1 VRGDALKS
9 DMGPIY
15 RTLASYEPL
24 IYIALAIGGLFA
36 FRRMWR
42 SWREWRD
49 SVYGLER
56 EFALRRL
63 AQATAA
69 AFFILAL
76 VFVEFFIATFIAPTL
91 PATDILS
98 TPTLDLLLTP
108 DNTLS
113 PAEATQAALSPTTEA
128 PPSGMSG
135 CIPDQIMITSPEP
148 SDIVSGTI
156 EIVGTANIPN
166 FGFYKYEV
174 ARYGTQDWA
183 TISADRKPIQNEKL
197 GDWNTASLTNGD
209 YFLRLVVTDNVGM
222 ALEPCVI
229 AVRIANE

>member
-1 VRGDALKS
+1 
-9 DMGPIY
+9 MGAVY

-63 AQATAA
+63 GQATAA

-76 VFVEFFIATFIAPTL
+76 VFVEFFIATFIAPSL
-91 PATDILS
+91 PATDILA

-108 DNTLS
+108 ANTLS
-113 PAEATQAALSPTTEA
+113 PEQATQAALSPVTQA
-128 PPSGMSG
+128 APSGMNG
-135 CIPDQIMITSPEP
+135 CVPDQIMITVPEP
-148 SDIVSGTI
+148 GASVEGTV
-156 EIVGTANIPN
+156 EIMGTANAPN
-166 FGFYKYEV
+166 FGFFKYEV
-174 ARYGTQDWA
+174 APRGSQNWS
-183 TISADRKPIQNEKL
+183 TISAEREPKINDVL
-197 GDWNTASLTNGD
+197 GQWNTTSLTNGD
-209 YFLRLVVTDNVGM
+209 YFLRLVITDNVGVS
-222 ALEPCVI
+222 LEPCVI
-229 AVRIANE
+229 AVRVANQ

>member
-1 VRGDALKS
+1 
-9 DMGPIY
+9 MGPFY

-63 AQATAA
+63 GRATAA

-76 VFVEFFIATFIAPTL
+76 VFAEFFIATFIAPSL
-91 PATDILS
+91 PATDILA

-108 DNTLS
+108 TNTLS
-113 PAEATQAALSPTTEA
+113 PEQATQAALSPPPATQ
-128 PPSGMSG
+128 PVPSGMSG
-135 CIPDQIMITSPEP
+135 CIPDQIMITAPEP
-148 SDIVSGTI
+148 GEPVSGTVKI
-156 EIVGTANIPN
+156 AGTANVPN
-166 FGFYKYEV
+166 FGFFKYEY
-174 ARYGTQDWA
+174 APMGSQNWA
-183 TISADRKPIQNEKL
+183 TISAKRDPVTNGEI
-197 GDWNTASLTNGD
+197 GDWNTTSLTNGY
-209 YFLRLVVTDNVGM
+209 YFLRLVITDNVGV

-229 AVRIANE
+229 AVQVTNQ

>member
-1 VRGDALKS
+1 
-9 DMGPIY
+9 MGPLY

-63 AQATAA
+63 VQATGA
-69 AFFILAL
+69 AFLILVL
-76 VFVEFFIATFIAPTL
+76 VFVEFFVATFIAPSL
-91 PATDILS
+91 PATDILA

-108 DNTLS
+108 ADTLS
-113 PAEATQAALSPTTEA
+113 PEQATQAALSPVTQSV
-128 PPSGMSG
+128 PSGMSG
-135 CIPDQIMITSPEP
+135 CIPDQIMITTPEP
-148 SDIVSGTI
+148 GATVTGTV
-156 EIVGTANIPN
+156 EITGTASIPN
-166 FGFYKYEV
+166 FGFFKYEV
-174 ARYGTQDWA
+174 APLGSQNWA
-183 TISADRKPIQNEKL
+183 TISAGREPKINEVL
-197 GDWNTASLTNGD
+197 GTWNTSSLTNGD
-209 YFLRLVVTDNVGM
+209 YFLRLVITDNVGM

-229 AVRIANE
+229 AVGVANQ

>member
-1 VRGDALKS
+1 
-9 DMGPIY
+9 MGPVY

-63 AQATAA
+63 GQATAA

-76 VFVEFFIATFIAPTL
+76 VFVEFFIATFIAPSL
-91 PATDILS
+91 PATDILA

-108 DNTLS
+108 ANTLS
-113 PAEATQAALSPTTEA
+113 PEEATQAALSPVTQDA
-128 PPSGMSG
+128 PSGMSG
-135 CIPDQIMITSPEP
+135 CIPDQVMITAPEP
-148 SDIVSGTI
+148 GADVTGTVKI
-156 EIVGTANIPN
+156 TGTANVPN
-166 FGFYKYEV
+166 FGFFKYEF
-174 ARYGTQDWA
+174 APRGSQNWA
-183 TISADRKPIQNEKL
+183 TISAKRVPVTNGEI
-197 GDWNTASLTNGD
+197 GDWNTSSLTNGD
-209 YFLRLVVTDNVGM
+209 YFLRLV
-222 ALEPCVI
+222 
-229 AVRIANE
+229 

>member
-1 VRGDALKS
+1 
-9 DMGPIY
+9 MGPVY

-36 FRRMWR
+36 FRRMWY

-63 AQATAA
+63 GQATAA

-76 VFVEFFIATFIAPTL
+76 IFVEFFIATFIAPSL
-91 PATDILS
+91 PATDILA

-108 DNTLS
+108 QGTLS
-113 PAEATQAALSPTTEA
+113 PEQATQAALSPVTQSV
-128 PPSGMSG
+128 PSGMSG
-135 CIPDQIMITSPEP
+135 CIPDKIMITAPEP
-148 SDIVSGTI
+148 GADVSGMV
-156 EIVGTANIPN
+156 EITGTANIPN
-166 FGFYKYEV
+166 FGFFKYEI
-174 ARYGTQDWA
+174 APRGSQNWA
-183 TISADRKPIQNEKL
+183 TISAAREPKKNEVL
-197 GDWNTASLTNGD
+197 GPWNTTSLTNGD
-209 YFLRLVVTDNVGM
+209 YFLRLVITDNVGV

-229 AVRIANE
+229 AVRVANQ

>member
-1 VRGDALKS
+1 
-9 DMGPIY
+9 MGPLY

-63 AQATAA
+63 GQATAA
-69 AFFILAL
+69 AFLILAL
-76 VFVEFFIATFIAPTL
+76 IFAEFFIATFVAPAL
-91 PATDILS
+91 PASDILA

-108 DNTLS
+108 ANTLS
-113 PAEATQAALSPTTEA
+113 PEQATQAALSPVTQSV
-128 PPSGMSG
+128 PSGMSG

-148 SDIVSGTI
+148 SDTVSGTV
-156 EIVGTANIPN
+156 EISGTANVPN
-166 FGFYKYEV
+166 FGFFKYEV
-174 ARYGTQDWA
+174 APMGSQNWA
-183 TISADRKPIQNEKL
+183 TISAGREPKVNTTL
-197 GDWNTASLTNGD
+197 GSWNTAPLTNGD
-209 YFLRLVVTDNVGM
+209 YFLRLVITDNVGVS
-222 ALEPCVI
+222 LEPCVI
-229 AVRIANE
+229 AVRVANQ